1 MQFNSKKESKL
12 AKSKY
17 DPKKILCPKK
27 IQQKTP
33 KTQFYTAK
41 CMFFKTIVIECF

>member
-12 AKSKY
+12 AKSKH
-17 DPKKILCPKK
+17 DPKNFFVQK